1 MARADLI
8 KLDGKI
14 TESIGRGQY
23 CVCLDNGAQ
32 VQARIGGKMSRH
44 RIRVVVGDKVTV
56 SLSPYDVTHGIIT
69 HRH

>member
-1 MARADLI
+1 MARTDLI
-8 KLDGKI
+8 KLDGKVV
-14 TESIGRGQY
+14 ESIGRGLY
-23 CVCLDNGAQ
+23 SITLDNGAS
-32 VQARIGGKMSRH
+32 VKARMGGKMSRH